1 MYAQCKPQVADN
13 ELLMRRVKSLEL
25 HAYLQRLERFAAR
38 CGVPVVRNS
47 LVAGVLGQIEERRI
61 VLRAGLSLE
70 QQLLTLVH
78 ELTHRI
84 AHCNSSAP
92 VNRTVCEYEA
102 EAVERWVGSAL
113 KMGPPA
119 DHALDEASLLED
131 LLACS
136 VRRVRWASHVILNV
150 ATDNASGLTL
160 ECLQAQAAVEIDALA
175 REEVVLNDEL
185 HGVRDFIRLTQAL

>member
-1 MYAQCKPQVADN
+1 
-13 ELLMRRVKSLEL
+13 MRRVRTAEL
-25 HAYLQRLERFAAR
+25 HTYIRRLEHFAEL

-78 ELTHRI
+78 ELTHCI
-84 AHCNSSAP
+84 AHCKSSPP

-102 EAVERWVGSAL
+102 EAVERWVGAAL
-113 KMGPPA
+113 KVGPPA
-119 DHALDEASLLED
+119 DHNLDAATLLED

-136 VRRVRWASHVILNV
+136 VRRVRWASHVILKA
-150 ATDNASGLTL
+150 ATDNEPAATL
-160 ECLQAQAAVEIDALA
+160 ERLQPQAPVEIDAAA